1 MVINIC
7 VLAFFVST
15 LRVLEEINSSWP
27 NLSLSISMGSIK
39 FGMYSKLK
47 IMFFLS
53 FKIKITR
60 FLSCSFLNRKLD

>member
-39 FGMYSKLK
+39 FGMYSRLK
-47 IMFFLS
+47 IFFLS

-60 FLSCSFLNRKLD
+60 FLSCSFLNRKLE